1 MCLYKSYFFLS
12 PFQKLSLY
20 FSAILSLLYLNFF
33 LTCPP
38 FGFIELCNLWLY
50 IFITLQKLSLVIV
63 SAPLVHSFLSY
74 ICFATSECVT
84 LYSSSYR
91 LSSLKYNLYRSY
103 NYMLCL
109 CFRLELCLTSNTPS
123 GLGAVV
129 GKTREILRNCMFYVC
144 DNPNYFYGF
153 TWTTLTEFLT
163 YSEMNTKYLCE
174 STTYQVLISTTAY
187 VVYGFFRSW
196 LKNKKSSW
204 LSIKNKHERHELL
217 YQLAFIA
224 FEVWYFL

>member
-1 MCLYKSYFFLS
+1 
-12 PFQKLSLY
+12 
-20 FSAILSLLYLNFF
+20 
-33 LTCPP
+33 
-38 FGFIELCNLWLY
+38 
-50 IFITLQKLSLVIV
+50 
-63 SAPLVHSFLSY
+63 
-74 ICFATSECVT
+74 
-84 LYSSSYR
+84 
-91 LSSLKYNLYRSY
+91 
-103 NYMLCL
+103 MLCL